1 MNKISLR
8 KEILA
13 ERSKIGKKDHRDKG
27 ESIINRFKSSDL
39 YKNAKMIMIYISFG
53 TEIHNH
59 EFIKDAL
66 AEGKEIVVPVTF
78 HSPRMMKPSQIYSFD
93 DLEPGYYNILS
104 PKEEHISYVD
114 KSQIDVIIVP
124 GAVFDKEGYRIGY
137 GGGYYDRF
145 LADFKKPKVSF
156 AFEMQLRDEVPKED
170 FDVPVD
176 YIITEDRFI
185 EI

>member
-1 MNKISLR
+1 MDKISLR
-8 KEILA
+8 KKILA
-13 ERSKIGKKDHRDKG
+13 ERSKMDKEERTRKG
-27 ESIINRFKSSDL
+27 IKIIERFKSTDL
-39 YKNAKMIMIYISFG
+39 YKDAKMIMIYISFG

-59 EFIKDAL
+59 EFIKEAL

-78 HSPRMMKPSQIYSFD
+78 HSPRMMKPSQIHSFD
-93 DLEPGYYNILS
+93 ELEPGYYNILS
-104 PKEEHISYVD
+104 PKEDYIRYVD
-114 KSQIDVIIVP
+114 KSQIDVIVVP

-145 LADFKKPKVSF
+145 LADLKAPKVSF

-170 FDVPVD
+170 FDIPVE
-176 YIITEDRFI
+176 YIITEERFI

>member
-1 MNKISLR
+1 MEKDLFR
-8 KEILA
+8 KKVLA
-13 ERSKIGKKDHRDKG
+13 ERAQMPKEERDLKGNKII
-27 ESIINRFKSSDL
+27 ESFKNSDF
-39 YKNAKMIMIYISFG
+39 YKNAEMIMIYISFG

-66 AEGKEIVVPVTF
+66 AEGKKIVVPVTF
-78 HSPRMMKPSQIYSFD
+78 HTPRMMKPSQIYSFD
-93 DLEPGYYNILS
+93 ELEPGYYNILS
-104 PKEEHISYVD
+104 PKEDSIRYVD
-114 KSQIDVIIVP
+114 KSQVDIIIVP

-145 LADFKKPKVSF
+145 LADVEIPKISF
-156 AFEMQLRDEVPKED
+156 AFEMQLTDVVPKDD

-176 YIITEDRFI
+176 YIFTEERFI

>member
-1 MNKISLR
+1 MNKVLLR
-8 KEILA
+8 KKILA
-13 ERSKIGKKDHRDKG
+13 ERSRIDKEERLSMG
-27 ESIINRFKSSDL
+27 NTIIDTFKSTDF
-39 YKNAKMIMIYISFG
+39 YKDAEMIMIYLSFG

-66 AEGKEIVVPVTF
+66 ADGKKIVVPVTF
-78 HSPRMMKPSQIYSFD
+78 HEPRMMKPSQLKSFD
-93 DLEPGYYNILS
+93 ELEPGYYNILS
-104 PKEEHISYVD
+104 PKEECIRYID

-124 GAVFDKEGYRIGY
+124 GAVFDKQGYRIGY

-145 LADFKKPKVSF
+145 LADLEIPKISF
-156 AFEMQLRDEVPKED
+156 AFEMQLTDEVPKED
-170 FDVPVD
+170 FDIPVD

>member
-1 MNKISLR
+1 MLR
-8 KEILA
+8 KKVLA
-13 ERSKIGKKDHRDKG
+13 ERSKIGKEQHSIMGNKII
-27 ESIINRFKSSDL
+27 ESFKSTDL

-78 HSPRMMKPSQIYSFD
+78 HSPRMMKPSQILSFNE
-93 DLEPGYYNILS
+93 LEPGYYNILS
-104 PKEEHISYVD
+104 PKEESIRYVD

-124 GAVFDKEGYRIGY
+124 GAVFDREGYRIGY

-145 LADFKKPKVSF
+145 LADFNKPKVSF
-156 AFEMQLRDEVPKED
+156 AFEMQLTDEVPKED